1 MRCLTLA
8 EELKKTGAE
17 IKFISRAHEGNLIAY
32 ISEKDFVNIA
42 LPKPQTLETSNK
54 KIEKNVNKLL
64 EEENKFGIK
73 NLENYFKFS
82 KNINSIKENVLN
94 NLRKIKKNFKII
106 GYGSPA
112 KATTLLNFF
121 GADKEIFDFIVEDNK
136 FKVTLAERVL
146 DGVIKEARG

>member
-1 MRCLTLA
+1 M
-8 EELKKTGAE
+8 
-17 IKFISRAHEGNLIAY
+17 
-32 ISEKDFVNIA
+32 
-42 LPKPQTLETSNK
+42 
-54 KIEKNVNKLL
+54 
-64 EEENKFGIK
+64 
-73 NLENYFKFS
+73 ENYFKFS

-136 FKVTLAERVL
+136 FKFNKYVPGVKIPIHSKQKLKNLKSKFVVIVLAWNFYE
-146 DGVIKEARG
+146 DIKRNNKNINAKFINIKDLEKRNFDLN